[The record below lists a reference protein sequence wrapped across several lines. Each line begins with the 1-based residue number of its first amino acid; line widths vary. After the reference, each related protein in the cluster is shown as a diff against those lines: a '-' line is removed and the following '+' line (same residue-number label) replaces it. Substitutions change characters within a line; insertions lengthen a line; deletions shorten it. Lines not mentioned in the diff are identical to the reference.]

1 LVCQTA
7 AVQGEQTDAWRVWIF
22 HGEGAAF
29 ACAVFRSEAEGRTWA
44 ARHGVTGI
52 LAEYPVG
59 DGCYDVAVREGRFR
73 PSKGHHGSPAHV
85 AGFSPGLG
93 HVHLRDGIPELESG
107 YGQVS
112 DADL

>member
-1 LVCQTA
+1 MCQTA
-7 AVQGEQTDAWRVWIF
+7 AVQGEQTDAERVWIF

-29 ACAVFRSEAEGRTWA
+29 ACAVFRSETEGRGWA

-59 DGCYDVAVREGRFR
+59 DGCYDVAVREGWFR
-73 PSKGHHGSPAHV
+73 PSKDHHGSPSHV

-93 HVHLRDGIPELESG
+93 HVHLRGGVPDSG
-107 YGQVS
+107 SGHSEAS
-112 DADL
+112 DADH